1 MLFTLLDGPVPPGAT
16 VLDALQNALAI
27 QNVHHRHDGR
37 VRDRAVVPQPLPDLA
52 HHARALGGPHH
63 VHDGHLK
70 FTELA
75 HLAAPP
81 FTHVST
87 EHALSGLPQLVQGR
101 KAAPRYWFVRPGRRT
116 STPVGYNR
124 LGYSRHVVGR
134 RRAVSLWRR
143 RARRE
148 VDLTR
153 PGALLRP
160 VA

>member
-1 MLFTLLDGPVPPGAT
+1 MLFTLLDRPVPPGAA
-16 VLDALQNALAI
+16 VLDTLQNALAI

-63 VHDGHLK
+63 IHDGHLK

-87 EHALSGLPQLVQGR
+87 EHALSGVPQLVQGR

-116 STPVGYNR
+116 STALGYNR
-124 LGYSRHVVGR
+124 CGLGYKPLWARLPCPPAARGP
-134 RRAVSLWRR
+134 RACG
-143 RARRE
+143 AGA
-148 VDLTR
+148 
-153 PGALLRP
+153 PGVRSEEH
-160 VA
+160 

>member
-1 MLFTLLDGPVPPGAT
+1 MLFTLLDRPVPPGAA
-16 VLDALQNALAI
+16 VLDTLQNALAI

-52 HHARALGGPHH
+52 HHARVLGGPHH

-81 FTHVST
+81 LIHVST
-87 EHALSGLPQLVQGR
+87 EDALSGVPNGCGGGKRPPGIGLFAPAAELPPLWDTVPCP
-101 KAAPRYWFVRPGRRT
+101 AAARGPWE
-116 STPVGYNR
+116 
-124 LGYSRHVVGR
+124 LC
-134 RRAVSLWRR
+134 RR

-153 PGALLRP
+153 PGTVPRP